1 VFFNK
6 LGLKSLTK
14 KWRKYSELSNLGI
27 IARRK
32 FFNNAF
38 DGALTCAGIVS
49 GSFIIFLSNPT
60 QSLSST
66 IIIITGLSTALAIGI
81 SGLWGAFLSEEA
93 ERKKKMDDLKKEMVI
108 FEEGNAEEGNAEEGK
123 DHKEI
128 DNENNIEKVLRE
140 DEEIQKAMVAP
151 IKINHSNDKRKFL
164 LKSKEKKVK
173 NHNNKSLIEQSERF
187 ATIVASL
194 VDGGAPVLGSVLPL
208 LPFFFGTALSL
219 FHFIISYAILVC
231 ILVYLG
237 IFLGN
242 ISGGGR
248 LKYTLHLVT
257 AGITTL
263 IVSLLLEL
271 AISP

>member
-1 VFFNK
+1 M
-6 LGLKSLTK
+6 GLKSK
-14 KWRKYSELSNLGI
+14 MAKWRKYSEMFNLGI

-49 GSFIIFLSNPT
+49 GSFIIFLSRGG
-60 QSLSST
+60 QGVSST
-66 IIIITGLSTALAIGI
+66 LIVITGLSTALAIGI

-93 ERKKKMDDLKKEMVI
+93 ERKKKLDDLKKEMVI
-108 FEEGNAEEGNAEEGK
+108 YEEKLNDKKEE
-123 DHKEI
+123 KEI
-128 DNENNIEKVLRE
+128 AKRTHTENMRLENI
-140 DEEIQKAMVAP
+140 EIQKAMITP
-151 IKINHSNDKRKFL
+151 IKINHHNQHSEDSLDDKNN
-164 LKSKEKKVK
+164 K
-173 NHNNKSLIEQSERF
+173 NGERKSLIEQSERF

-208 LPFFFGTALSL
+208 LPFFFGTLSP
-219 FHFIISYAILVC
+219 FHFIISYAVLVG

>member
-1 VFFNK
+1 M
-6 LGLKSLTK
+6 GLKSKMK
-14 KWRKYSELSNLGI
+14 KWRKYSEMSNLGI

-49 GSFIIFLSNPT
+49 GSFIIFLKNPG
-60 QSLSST
+60 SILSST
-66 IIIITGLSTALAIGI
+66 IIVITGFSTALAIGI

-93 ERKKKMDDLKKEMVI
+93 ERKKKLSDLRKEMVI
-108 FEEGNAEEGNAEEGK
+108 VEEESNGNGRKEKQKRDKQKK
-123 DHKEI
+123 DERRKLDKI
-128 DNENNIEKVLRE
+128 
-140 DEEIQKAMVAP
+140 EIQKAM
-151 IKINHSNDKRKFL
+151 ITSINMENKDQNGEGSLNVNTTKNN
-164 LKSKEKKVK
+164 EK
-173 NHNNKSLIEQSERF
+173 KSLIEKSERF

-208 LPFFFGTALSL
+208 LPFFFGTSLSL
-219 FHFIISYAILVC
+219 FHFIFSYAVLVG

-237 IFLGN
+237 VFLGN

-248 LKYTLHLVT
+248 VKYTLHLVT
-257 AGITTL
+257 AGVTTL

>member
-1 VFFNK
+1 M
-6 LGLKSLTK
+6 GLKSK
-14 KWRKYSELSNLGI
+14 VDKWRKYSVMSNLGI

-49 GSFIIFLSNPT
+49 GSFIIFLSKGGVT
-60 QSLSST
+60 ST
-66 IIIITGLSTALAIGI
+66 LIVITGFSTALAIGI

-93 ERKKKMDDLKKEMVI
+93 ERKKKLDDLKKEMVI
-108 FEEGNAEEGNAEEGK
+108 VEEKLNDK
-123 DHKEI
+123 
-128 DNENNIEKVLRE
+128 NENKETKELAKQKYKEKVKLE
-140 DEEIQKAMVAP
+140 NIEIQKAMITP
-151 IKINHSNDKRKFL
+151 IQINHKDKYGKDSIDDNSNKSNDK
-164 LKSKEKKVK
+164 
-173 NHNNKSLIEQSERF
+173 KSLIEQSERF

-208 LPFFFGTALSL
+208 LPFFFGPLSP
-219 FHFIISYAILVC
+219 FHFIISYTVLAG

-248 LKYTLHLVT
+248 LKYTLHLIT